1 MKDKEIIILKEQLEN
16 WIDFNKEKGLHIID
30 ISKLLTIIK
39 QFYIIKPKTTH
50 KKGYLE
56 SEFVKPKSCK
66 KCGKRI
72 FDIEKRICGTSWD
85 YCACEKKKNGCGK
98 EWAEFKDG
106 FRTGRNGFCGSFK
119 RHGRVSYE

>member
-50 KKGYLE
+50 KKG
-56 SEFVKPKSCK
+56 CT
-66 KCGKRI
+66 KCG
-72 FDIEKRICGTSWD
+72 EGH
-85 YCACEKKKNGCGK
+85 
-98 EWAEFKDG
+98 
-106 FRTGRNGFCGSFK
+106 RTEDHEYFEGLQ
-119 RHGRVSYE
+119 